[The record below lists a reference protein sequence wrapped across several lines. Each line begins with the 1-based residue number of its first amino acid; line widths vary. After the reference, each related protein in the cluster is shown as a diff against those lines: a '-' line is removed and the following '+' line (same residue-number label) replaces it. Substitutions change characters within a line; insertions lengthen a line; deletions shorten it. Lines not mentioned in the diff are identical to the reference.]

1 MQKQKSNNNS
11 ILCRLPLEIWKD
23 IFSEFSAKELWKTCS
38 TSRYWS
44 YLIINTLVSRLKKK
58 PLDICR
64 FYGDFLQPT
73 SEPYIT
79 CIPFNSSFLNFSY
92 DDYLIHIK
100 QHQPIILGQWASR
113 SVGFV
118 PWCQQVSNNIN
129 NSNSN
134 SKNTLASKN
143 YTNKNNLKYYA
154 ENPPTL
160 YCWFCSTSNV
170 DKEIQEMGSVSS
182 MYDLPKAENCLLS
195 NINRYFHNTYNNRCS
210 TYSRNSNYHNYYYN
224 SPATYMSIPSSRA
237 NTYNLPSAYTYSIP
251 PSPSYASYVNKNS
264 DSYYD
269 NSAYSNNYYHY
280 AYNSN
285 SNSYQKSSRIN
296 NYGYND
302 DNHQKNIKK
311 IKTNENSNLNSYEI
325 SIGKGMAKLKYELVN
340 VEENAS
346 VTNSVY
352 STSPTG
358 GGGNS
363 GFGIIGGGYRLKDNY
378 LTSSPTK
385 NSSQCIEGNSK
396 MSINDFVGGINK
408 AFNVVSSKNPQGNYS
423 NLIMD
428 YYNPNLMVYD
438 NINVNPRN
446 ISNPKNNYQK
456 PDTIIEVKITELI
469 IHPSAIFA

>member
-1 MQKQKSNNNS
+1 MS
-11 ILCRLPLEIWKD
+11 
-23 IFSEFSAKELWKTCS
+23 
-38 TSRYWS
+38 
-44 YLIINTLVSRLKKK
+44 
-58 PLDICR
+58 
-64 FYGDFLQPT
+64 
-73 SEPYIT
+73 
-79 CIPFNSSFLNFSY
+79 FSY

-118 PWCQQVSNNIN
+118 PWCQQISNNIN
-129 NSNSN
+129 NSNIN

-143 YTNKNNLKYYA
+143 FADKNSLKYYA

-170 DKEIQEMGSVSS
+170 DKEIQEMGNVSS

-195 NINRYFHNTYNNRCS
+195 NINRYFHNTYNNH
-210 TYSRNSNYHNYYYN
+210 YSSHGRNSNYHNYYYN
-224 SPATYMSIPSSRA
+224 SPASYMSISSSRA
-237 NTYNLPSAYTYSIP
+237 STYNLPSSYTYSIP
-251 PSPSYASYVNKNS
+251 PSPSYASYDNKNS
-264 DSYYD
+264 GSYYD
-269 NSAYSNNYYHY
+269 STYSNNYYPY
-280 AYNSN
+280 SYNGN

-296 NYGYND
+296 SYGYND
-302 DNHQKNIKK
+302 DNQKNIKK
-311 IKTNENSNLNSYEI
+311 IKTNENSNLNIYEI

-340 VEENAS
+340 IEENAS
-346 VTNSVY
+346 ITNSVY

-358 GGGNS
+358 GGNN
-363 GFGIIGGGYRLKDNY
+363 GFGTIIGSGYRLKDNY

-396 MSINDFVGGINK
+396 MTINDFVGGINNT
-408 AFNVVSSKNPQGNYS
+408 FNVVSSKNPQGNYS

-438 NINVNPRN
+438 NMNANSRN
-446 ISNPKNNYQK
+446 ILNSNNNYQK
-456 PDTIIEVKITELI
+456 PDTIIEVKIIELI